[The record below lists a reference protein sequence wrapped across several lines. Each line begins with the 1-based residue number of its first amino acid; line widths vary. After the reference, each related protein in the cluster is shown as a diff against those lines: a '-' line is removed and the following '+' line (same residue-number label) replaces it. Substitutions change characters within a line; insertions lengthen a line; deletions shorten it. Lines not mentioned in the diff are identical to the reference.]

1 MSPILKKQG
10 RGRGGLDWGRKR
22 APEVEQHSLLHVSSL
37 PLAPGPTQQTTHLIF
52 PPPPQNTKHYELL
65 NYSEHGTTVDN
76 VLYSC
81 DFSEKT
87 PPTPPSSIV
96 AKVQN
101 VISKLEP
108 VATKLAILGHI
119 VLRPLSGWLW
129 LAANDLL
136 SPSRSHW
143 PGSPCPWAQGKP
155 QRSQCYGYIHLLKD
169 FQLPGAFPGVPQP

>member
-1 MSPILKKQG
+1 MTPVEKYREEG
-10 RGRGGLDWGRKR
+10 HDWERKR
-22 APEVEQHSLLHVSSL
+22 APQIEQHSLLHMSSL

-96 AKVQN
+96 AKVQS
-101 VISKLEP
+101 VISKLEQACGHEACHFWTHFLRLCQGGSGLLP
-108 VATKLAILGHI
+108 VLCCL
-119 VLRPLSGWLW
+119 LPSWL
-129 LAANDLL
+129 
-136 SPSRSHW
+136 HW
-143 PGSPCPWAQGKP
+143 PSAYSWAQGESRRTKCRAP
-155 QRSQCYGYIHLLKD
+155 TYVYSTSDLTSP
-169 FQLPGAFPGVPQP
+169 F

>member
-1 MSPILKKQG
+1 MSPILKEQG
-10 RGRGGLDWGRKR
+10 RGHDWGRKR
-22 APEVEQHSLLHVSSL
+22 APQIEQHSVLHVSSL

-96 AKVQN
+96 AKVQS
-101 VISKLEP
+101 VISKLEQRP
-108 VATKLAILGHI
+108 VATKPAILGHI
-119 VLRPLSGWLW
+119 LQGHSQGGSGLLPMIYCLLPPHPVGQVLARGPREGLGEAS
-129 LAANDLL
+129 AM
-136 SPSRSHW
+136 H
-143 PGSPCPWAQGKP
+143 P
-155 QRSQCYGYIHLLKD
+155 QMCTHLLGD
-169 FQLPGAFPGVPQP
+169 FSAF

>member
-1 MSPILKKQG
+1 M
-10 RGRGGLDWGRKR
+10 
-22 APEVEQHSLLHVSSL
+22 SSL

-96 AKVQN
+96 AKVQS
-101 VISKLEP
+101 VISKLEQRR
-108 VATKLAILGHI
+108 VAAEPAIWGTFSKALVRVVLA
-119 VLRPLSGWLW
+119 
-129 LAANDLL
+129 
-136 SPSRSHW
+136 
-143 PGSPCPWAQGKP
+143 CCQ
-155 QRSQCYGYIHLLKD
+155 
-169 FQLPGAFPGVPQP
+169 

>member
-1 MSPILKKQG
+1 MGL
-10 RGRGGLDWGRKR
+10 GGTGKEGFPEKVSLEPYSKETGKWGLTGEER
-22 APEVEQHSLLHVSSL
+22 ARQVEQHGLLHMSSL

-96 AKVQN
+96 AKVQS
-101 VISKLEP
+101 VISKLDP
-108 VATKLAILGHI
+108 VAPEPAILDM
-119 VLRPLSGWLW
+119 S
-129 LAANDLL
+129 
-136 SPSRSHW
+136 
-143 PGSPCPWAQGKP
+143 C
-155 QRSQCYGYIHLLKD
+155 
-169 FQLPGAFPGVPQP
+169 